1 MLHNL
6 QKPTKPIRTAQL
18 WAKRS
23 SHVRSYLANLS
34 LKKSQHLDAQVLIK
48 VFFIRKSLRLKL
60 TDTYLAKLWQMSL
73 RNVQNRL
80 QQLEEVGLIKRMT
93 NPRAERVG
101 DRWRQ
106 ERKLVL
112 LIKPNS
118 TSSLASKKCQLSNL
132 QAKPVDKKLTLQVKT
147 SAKMPYVDYLA
158 LQDKV
163 SKGSWA
169 FWLRNNRANPRTM
182 GYLLTN
188 IHQRIRNRPDVL
200 ESILF
205 DGEAAKLKDS
215 QLVGY
220 VVSEIKT
227 RIAA

>member
-118 TSSLASKKCQLSNL
+118 TSSLASKKFQQSNL
-132 QAKPVDKKLTLQVKT
+132 QAKPVDKNSTLQVK
-147 SAKMPYVDYLA
+147 SLAFEDYLS
-158 LQDKV
+158 LQRRV

-169 FWLRNNRANPRTM
+169 YWLRKNEAAPQTF
-182 GYLLTN
+182 GYLLGS
-188 IHQRIRNRPDVL
+188 IHQRIQNRPDIL

-205 DGEAAKLKDS
+205 DGLEQRLRGR
-215 QLVGY
+215 QLVGFTIA
-220 VVSEIKT
+220 EIKA
-227 RIAA
+227 RIPA

>member
-1 MLHNL
+1 MLHNSR
-6 QKPTKPIRTAQL
+6 KPTKPIRTAQL

-132 QAKPVDKKLTLQVKT
+132 QAEPVDKKLTLQVKT

-158 LQDKV
+158 LQDRV

-169 FWLRNNRANPRTM
+169 FWLRNNQANPRTM

-227 RIAA
+227 RTAV

>member
-118 TSSLASKKCQLSNL
+118 TSFLASKKCQLSNL

-147 SAKMPYVDYLA
+147 SAKMPYVDLS
-158 LQDKV
+158 L
-163 SKGSWA
+163 
-169 FWLRNNRANPRTM
+169 
-182 GYLLTN
+182 
-188 IHQRIRNRPDVL
+188 IHISEPTRP
-200 ESILF
+200 
-205 DGEAAKLKDS
+205 
-215 QLVGY
+215 Y
-220 VVSEIKT
+220 
-227 RIAA
+227 